1 MVNIKLKRFSRSKE
15 EQSESPKQIQEE
27 PQPDSPSYSSSET
40 QIKKSRG
47 RPKKNK
53 SEVTQQEL
61 KPIQQPEQLEPEQQP
76 QPQQLE
82 TINYDDLL
90 NDNFLDDLNNVNYK
104 DQPEIKEI
112 KKPKQEQ
119 IKNPSLSLDSNK
131 LLEKIKKGSQVERT
145 TNFSLDSHS
154 LLDKI
159 KKGKP
164 QTNNN
169 DFDSSMFSA
178 NGSEILGRDKRI
190 LLTKIRQYKSLFPE
204 TFKTFKIKANANVQ
218 ELQTYL
224 DEMDSIVECDSVE
237 QFLLDSIL
245 QSIKLIEGVSS
256 YTKYDIQGLADLLK
270 ANKQFNQLAKQLFI
284 KYKVFNAVPPE
295 FQLVMLVST
304 TAYICNCKNKRKGEL
319 NDYLN
324 QPVIAVNNDA

>member
-15 EQSESPKQIQEE
+15 EQPESPKQIQEE
-27 PQPDSPSYSSSET
+27 PQPDSPSYSSSEN

-47 RPKKNK
+47 RPKKKK
-53 SEVTQQEL
+53 SEVTQQEI
-61 KPIQQPEQLEPEQQP
+61 KPIKEQEQLKPEQQP

-90 NDNFLDDLNNVNYK
+90 NENFLDDLNNVNYK

-119 IKNPSLSLDSNK
+119 IKNPFLSLDS
-131 LLEKIKKGSQVERT
+131 KIKKGSQVERT
-145 TNFSLDSHS
+145 SNFSLDSHS

-245 QSIKLIEGVSS
+245 QRMKLIEGVSS
-256 YTKYDIQGLADLLK
+256 YTKYDVQGLADLLK
-270 ANKQFNQLAKQLFI
+270 ANKQFHQMSKQLFI
-284 KYKVFNAVPPE
+284 KYGVFKAVPIE
-295 FQLVMLVST
+295 GQMLMLVATS
-304 TAYICNCKNKRKGEL
+304 AYICNSKNRRKGEL
-319 NDYLN
+319 ESY
-324 QPVIAVNNDA
+324 